1 MIRRSLL
8 LAPAL
13 LAPVLALLAA
23 CGDGGGGG
31 RGGGIASWCQLDD
44 PAMVERERQRL
55 KLAQRDIGKI
65 ACGQTRPP
73 VERPDEIV
81 LPMPCGRRMVFRAV
95 RVALGDALDDERA
108 LFGDSDVT
116 DSYAKAITG
125 PWWGEVAGAFP
136 GSEDGSGVSTFYIGK
151 YEVTRPQMAAISEI
165 DEGCAQADEAL
176 AGVEGT
182 RVLPATGVSW
192 VEAMA
197 FADRYSRWLIER
209 EQQGDGLGSL
219 LPANESRPGYLRL
232 PTEAEWEFA
241 ARGGR
246 ETGGGSRAYDV
257 PEGWN
262 RGGTPGLGDIAWY
275 RGVGQEPPK
284 GSSVYYVG
292 RKQPNRL
299 MLFDMVGNAEEMT
312 IDLFRPVRPDG
323 VMVGRRGG
331 IVARGGS
338 ASDGAETVGVG
349 ARREVELYDTKGPTR
364 LATLGFRL
372 VIAAPYLV
380 NKGGAS
386 TGEKQGNPQ
395 FRQGVAT
402 AWERLQRG
410 DGTAGVAERNSALAL
425 IDVLRA
431 ESANQASA
439 AGVEQRLREIKGQLE
454 AAGAKVALREQQS
467 TEEQLLAA
475 LLAAGYARERT
486 MKVRTAQSTV
496 ADARRSGPL
505 SSAEAAAVRGIEA
518 MIPANLRERNSAYDY
533 YVQGVVAL
541 AKRPP
546 DSVARAVTVVNDRI
560 RRAGLIRL
568 GALLPVAQAQIQQS
582 RSGDPNEAQKIQW
595 LRAIEAARE

>member
-1 MIRRSLL
+1 MMRRALMLAPLL
-8 LAPAL
+8 LAS
-13 LAPVLALLAA
+13 VLALLAA
-23 CGDGGGGG
+23 CGGTTGGDGVV
-31 RGGGIASWCQLDD
+31 SWCQVDD
-44 PAMVERERQRL
+44 PAMVERERQQR
-55 KLAQRDIGKI
+55 KLGQDDIGKI

-108 LFGDSDVT
+108 LFGDPEVT

-151 YEVTRPQMAAISEI
+151 YEVTRPQMAAISGL

-176 AGVEGT
+176 SGIEGT

-192 VEAMA
+192 IEAMA
-197 FADRYSRWLIER
+197 FADRYSRWLIES

-219 LPANESRPGYLRL
+219 LPANQSRPGYLRL

-246 ETGGGSRAYDV
+246 ETGGRSRVYDI

-262 RGGTPGLGDIAWY
+262 RGGAAAGLGDIAWY
-275 RGVGQEPPK
+275 RGIGQEPPK

-312 IDLFRPVRPDG
+312 LDLFRPVRPDG

-338 ASDGAETVGVG
+338 ASDSAETVGVG

-380 NKGGAS
+380 NKGDAS

-410 DGTAGVAERNSALAL
+410 EGTAGVAERNSALAL

-431 ESANQASA
+431 ESATQASA
-439 AGVEQRLREIKGQLE
+439 SQVEQRLREIRGQLE

-486 MKVRTAQSTV
+486 MKVRTAQSAV

-505 SSAEAAAVRGIEA
+505 GPAEAAAVRGIEA

-533 YVQGVVAL
+533 YVQGVVML

-568 GALLPVAQAQIQQS
+568 GALLPVAEAQIQQS
-582 RSGDPNEAQKIQW
+582 RSGDPTEAQKAQW